1 MRKILSFGVACAAL
15 VTVAACSD
23 LGTLTQSN
31 PGALSTATVYTPLN
45 AQLIVNGAI
54 ADFECAFSRYV
65 VGSGVFTDE
74 LANAISNGANFDYDR
89 RTLTTSASYGTGT
102 CGSNQ
107 QAPIYTTLSIARR
120 SADTA
125 IAKLQGWTD
134 AQMPAGVNRT
144 KLI

>member
-1 MRKILSFGVACAAL
+1 MRRAIAFGCTLVA
-15 VTVAACSD
+15 VAACSD
-23 LGTLTQSN
+23 LTTLTQSN
-31 PGALSTATVYTPLN
+31 PGARGASTLYTPLN

-74 LANAISNGANFDYDR
+74 LANGISNGANFDYDR
-89 RTLTTSASYGTGT
+89 RTLTTNASYGTGT
-102 CGSNQ
+102 CGNNQ

-125 IAKLQGWTD
+125 IAKLQGW
-134 AQMPAGVNRT
+134 
-144 KLI
+144 